1 MCPTLGSLI
10 TLFKLSF
17 FLLAICLTILN
28 INERY
33 NTNKISVSTYAVDR
47 SKIDFPISF
56 SIIVN
61 PGLKDLFSNGYS
73 YWEHPTSGY
82 YRGESKFGNAHFGW
96 AGHTKEGGIISNVS
110 GNINLK
116 RSKTKDLLLK
126 YKILYDGQHLPKRP
140 SACLFYIIIFVIQYV
155 YTIDELGTSVWR

>member
-10 TLFKLSF
+10 TIFKLSF

-47 SKIDFPISF
+47 STIDFPISF

-61 PGLKDLFSNGYS
+61 PGLKDLFSNGY
-73 YWEHPTSGY
+73 WAHPTSGY
-82 YRGESKFGNAHFGW
+82 YRGESKFDNDHFGW
-96 AGHTKEGGIISNVS
+96 ARAH
-110 GNINLK
+110 
-116 RSKTKDLLLK
+116 
-126 YKILYDGQHLPKRP
+126 
-140 SACLFYIIIFVIQYV
+140 
-155 YTIDELGTSVWR
+155 